1 MKRCDPVDT
10 AESADPDLDR
20 SIQRTARELKAM
32 FNSKGIQCFRPV
44 SNRGPFACEANVIT
58 TTLREHKKL
67 RELMYVQNLATQQRH
82 LDNCP
87 AFKFITF
94 SRTNFSEVLCEW
106 KWLYFTYLITNI
118 HYFYIY
124 SVFSQESAPKRT
136 P

>member
-58 TTLREHKKL
+58 TTLREHKNVNSCMF
-67 RELMYVQNLATQQRH
+67 RIWQPNNVTSTIVQPL
-82 LDNCP
+82 
-87 AFKFITF
+87 
-94 SRTNFSEVLCEW
+94 SS
-106 KWLYFTYLITNI
+106 
-118 HYFYIY
+118 
-124 SVFSQESAPKRT
+124 
-136 P
+136 